1 MKNKIILVDSNQL
14 GKGDEGLGEVLIET
28 FFTLLK
34 QREVKP
40 HAVFLL
46 NSGVQLATDESLV
59 SVHLKELANSG
70 VEILACT
77 TCLNHYH
84 LMEKLVVGSASTMG
98 KFIDL
103 AESYEIIT
111 L

>member
-1 MKNKIILVDSNQL
+1 MQNKIILVNSNHL
-14 GKGDEGLGEVLIET
+14 GKGDEDLGELLMET

-40 HAVFLL
+40 HAIFLL

-59 SVHLKELANSG
+59 SVHLKELSKSG
-70 VEILACT
+70 VGILACT
-77 TCLNHYH
+77 TCLNHFH
-84 LMEKLVVGSASTMG
+84 LMDKLVVGSASTMG
-98 KFIDL
+98 KFIEL
-103 AESYEIIT
+103 ADKYEVIT